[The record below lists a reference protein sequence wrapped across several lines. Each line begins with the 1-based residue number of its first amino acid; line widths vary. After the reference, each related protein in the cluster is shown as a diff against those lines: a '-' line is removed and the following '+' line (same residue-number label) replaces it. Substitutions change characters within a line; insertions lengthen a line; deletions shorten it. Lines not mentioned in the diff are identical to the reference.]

1 MKIRHAPAVAV
12 VLLALVF
19 PPAVPA
25 QAKIGLPERFRKWL
39 DEEVVYIIT
48 SHERDVFLHLQTDKE
63 RDMFIEAL
71 WKQRDPTPETPR
83 NEFRE
88 EHYQRL
94 KYANEIYGRSSSVP
108 GWMTDRGRTYII
120 LGPPK
125 TVESFSDVQNVY
137 PVEIW
142 SYLGDPSV
150 GLPTAFNVIFFKR
163 NGIGD
168 YIFYSPSQ
176 DGPESL
182 LTDAFISGEDPEK
195 AYQTLKK
202 YEPNLAFQVL
212 SLIPGERPYAG
223 SVSLASTKLMATIFD
238 SPQKKVEDS
247 YADAIL
253 KYKDFID
260 VEYTANY
267 VPCDATLQVIR
278 DESGVFAVHY
288 SIEPGK
294 ITVEDAGGKYDVRFQ
309 VTGRVSDEA
318 GRTIT
323 QFDRDFPFTL
333 TPDALQ
339 AVRVQTIS
347 LQDMFPMSP
356 GSYTLDLLLKNTASK
371 EFSSAGRKFV
381 VPEEPAAP
389 MMSPLLLAYKAE
401 TAAGDQKERVPF
413 RTGRE
418 QILCQSRKS
427 FGAKDTLVL
436 FFQVYGMT
444 DELRAGGSIRFA
456 FLREDKPFS
465 VRTRKI
471 SGRGR
476 DADFVETQELAEFP
490 PGYYQVAVSLVD
502 PQGREVA
509 ARKENFEVTTLPTF
523 PRPMVISKVLPPL
536 KREDYLYETGLQYDR
551 KGDVAEA
558 GTRLSEAYAIA
569 PQRVDLA
576 VAYGLVLFRKGD
588 FKRTKEVLLPFAGGQ
603 EPPADVLSLV
613 GQSCHALG
621 QFQEAITHYAAY
633 LSRYGMNIDILNYL
647 GTCYY
652 QLGNREEA
660 LKAWTK
666 SLELSP
672 DQEKIKNLVES
683 LKKK

>member
-1 MKIRHAPAVAV
+1 MKRTFVPAAI
-12 VLLALVF
+12 LLAF
-19 PPAVPA
+19 AVTLAVRA
-25 QAKIGLPERFRKWL
+25 QVPQAMPDRHKKWL

-48 SHERDVFLHLQTDKE
+48 THERDVFLHLQTDKE
-63 RDMFIEAL
+63 RDMFMEAF

-94 KYANEIYGRSSSVP
+94 KYANDVYGRSTPLP
-108 GWMTDRGRTYII
+108 GWKTDRGHMYIV

-125 TVESFSDVQNVY
+125 NIESYDHVQNVH

-142 SYLGDPSV
+142 FYYGDPAV
-150 GLPTAFNVIFFKR
+150 GLPTGFNIIFFKR
-163 NGIGD
+163 EGMGD
-168 YIFYSPSQ
+168 YVLYSPAQ
-176 DGPESL
+176 DGPRSL
-182 LTDAFISGEDPEK
+182 IADVFVSGEDPEN
-195 AYQTLKK
+195 AYQLLKK
-202 YEPNLAFQVL
+202 AEPNLAPQTL
-212 SLIPGERPYAG
+212 SLIPGERLRPG
-223 SVSLASTKLMATIFD
+223 SVSLASTRLLATVFN

-253 KYKDFID
+253 KYKDFIE

-267 VPCDATLQVIR
+267 VPCDASLQVIR
-278 DESGVFAVHY
+278 DEAGVFAVHY

-294 ITVEDAGGKYDVRFQ
+294 ISVEDAGGKYDVRFQ

-323 QFDRDFPFTL
+323 QFDREFPFTL
-333 TPDALQ
+333 TPEALQ

-371 EFSSAGRKFV
+371 EFSSAERKFV

-389 MMSPLLLAYKAE
+389 IMSPLLLAYKAE
-401 TAAGDQKERVPF
+401 AAAGDPKERVPF

-444 DELRAGGSIRFA
+444 DELRSGGSVRLA
-456 FLREDKPFS
+456 FLKEDKPFS
-465 VRTRKI
+465 ARTRKI
-471 SGRGR
+471 SEGGRG
-476 DADFVETQELAEFP
+476 ADFVETQGLAEFP

-509 ARKENFEVTTLPTF
+509 ARKENFEVITLPAF
-523 PRPMVISKVLPPL
+523 PRPMVVSKVLPPL
-536 KREDYLYETGLQYDR
+536 KREDYLYETGLQYDH

-558 GTRLSEAYAIA
+558 GARLSEAYAIA

-576 VAYGLVLFRKGD
+576 AAYGLVLFRKGD

-603 EPPADVLSLV
+603 QPPADVLNLL

-621 QFQEAITHYAAY
+621 QYQEAITHYAAY
-633 LSRYGMNIDILNYL
+633 LSRFGMNINILNYL
-647 GTCYY
+647 GTCYF
-652 QLGNREEA
+652 QLGNKDEA

-672 DQEKIKNLVES
+672 DQEKIRNLVES

>member
-1 MKIRHAPAVAV
+1 MKIRHAAAVAV
-12 VLLALVF
+12 VLFALVF
-19 PPAVPA
+19 PPAVAA
-25 QAKIGLPERFRKWL
+25 QAKIGPPERFRKWL

-63 RDMFIEAL
+63 RDMFIEAF
-71 WKQRDPTPETPR
+71 WKQRDPTPGTPR

-88 EHYQRL
+88 EHYSRL
-94 KYANEIYGRSSSVP
+94 KYASDYYGRSSSVP
-108 GWMTDRGRTYII
+108 GWMSDRGRTYII

-182 LTDAFISGEDPEK
+182 LTDAFVSGEDPEK

-212 SLIPGERPYAG
+212 SLIPGERSYAG
-223 SVSLASTKLMATIFD
+223 SVSLASTKLMATIFA

-278 DESGVFAVHY
+278 DVSGVFAVHY

-309 VTGRVSDEA
+309 VTGRVLDEA

-333 TPDALQ
+333 TPEALQ

-356 GSYTLDLLLKNTASK
+356 GSYTLDLLLKNSASK
-371 EFSSAGRKFV
+371 EFSSAERKFV
-381 VPEEPAAP
+381 VPAEPAAP

-401 TAAGDQKERVPF
+401 AAAGDPKERVPF

-444 DELRAGGSIRFA
+444 DGLRAGGSVRFA

-465 VRTRKI
+465 ARTRKI
-471 SGRGR
+471 SEGGRG
-476 DADFVETQELAEFP
+476 ADFFETQELAEFP

-509 ARKENFEVTTLPTF
+509 ARKENFEVTTLPAF

-536 KREDYLYETGLQYDR
+536 KREDYLYETGLQYDH

-603 EPPADVLSLV
+603 EPPAEALSLV
-613 GQSCHALG
+613 GQACHALG
-621 QFQEAITHYAAY
+621 QYQEAITHYAAY
-633 LSRYGMNIDILNYL
+633 LARFGMNIDILNYL

-666 SLELSP
+666 SLEVSP
-672 DQEKIKNLVES
+672 DQEKIRNLVET